1 MEQEAMRK
9 KAKNGAWCGA
19 LGAAL
24 VFLLGTLPAEA
35 RESPQGYKPGTQK
48 KAEKLA
54 VLVEQEKFE
63 PDEKTLNVVGGSF
76 LYETKGVKSPGPL
89 EDHGALI
96 ATDKR
101 VIAYTKGPRGV
112 EDFRSIPYGKLES
125 FEQEERM
132 TGHVLRIYHLK
143 EGAEAASCLHMRYI
157 KDERALAKFLKTVD
171 GLRGTEEPEK
181 EEKEAPEALEEP
193 EAQEAPEVQA
203 PEVSKQEREF
213 DELTAK
219 LKELNELREQGILT
233 EEEFQA
239 RKKELLK
246 RL

>member
-1 MEQEAMRK
+1 MRK
-9 KAKNGAWCGA
+9 KTKNGAWCGA

-24 VFLLGTLPAEA
+24 VFLLGALPAEA
-35 RESPQGYKPGTQK
+35 KESLQSYKPGRQK
-48 KAEKLA
+48 KAERLA
-54 VLVEQEKFE
+54 ELVEREKFE
-63 PDEKTLNVVGGSF
+63 SGEKMLNVVGGSF

-89 EDHGALI
+89 EEHGALI
-96 ATDKR
+96 ATNTR

-125 FEQEERM
+125 IEQEKRM

-157 KDERALAKFLKTVD
+157 KDGTALEKFLKTVD

-181 EEKEAPEALEEP
+181 EEKEEPKALEEP
-193 EAQEAPEVQA
+193 KAHEAPEVQA
-203 PEVSKQEREF
+203 PEVSDQERAF
-213 DELTAK
+213 DEIAAK
-219 LKELNELREQGILT
+219 LKELNEFREEGILT

-239 RKKELLK
+239 KKKELLK
-246 RL
+246 RM